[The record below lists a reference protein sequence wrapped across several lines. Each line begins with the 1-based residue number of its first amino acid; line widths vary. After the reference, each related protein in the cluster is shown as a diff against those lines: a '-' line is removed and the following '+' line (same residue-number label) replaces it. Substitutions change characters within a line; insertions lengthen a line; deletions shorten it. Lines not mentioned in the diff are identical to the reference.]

1 MISYLCRY
9 KDHEGKEHRAV
20 FICRDAF
27 HARLTF
33 DEMVGF
39 DSAHLIGI
47 LPVRDSKDMWE

>member
-9 KDHEGKEHRAV
+9 KDHQGKEHRAV

-33 DEMVGF
+33 EEMVGF